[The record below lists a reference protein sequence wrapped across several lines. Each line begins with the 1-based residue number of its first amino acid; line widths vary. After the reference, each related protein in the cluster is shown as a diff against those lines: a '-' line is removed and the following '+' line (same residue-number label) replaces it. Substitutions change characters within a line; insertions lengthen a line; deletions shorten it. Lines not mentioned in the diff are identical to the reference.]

1 MAKIYHQCGHNYN
14 WNLDSFG
21 SGVGSGLILSPVNQK
36 FSNVGALD
44 ATLKA
49 KCLFDPQF
57 YLPSSQKKNFLDYPF
72 FPETIS
78 GLDGFSTIDFS
89 QLAEESASLCLDFQL
104 TNNFES
110 VVIPAR
116 FFYQMITDWVEQ
128 QELFLRP
135 FLGQIEKRKITKTVM
150 QTLPITQHMVNDV
163 GFRAKILNWIT
174 SFPRVDGIY
183 LLVNVIEDSKQL
195 LDGNY
200 LFNLMTFIQSCK
212 NANLKVL
219 VGYTNAEALCLSL
232 IDGVDFTIGAFENTR
247 KFSDE
252 RFVKYEEEEKRGP
265 KARIYMPGLLTW
277 IQFNHAKEIKDS
289 TSAIWNNIHVSTK
302 YSEEAFALPKEPTFN
317 QPQLYKHYFSVFT
330 QQFNELSSLELKN
343 RYTKL
348 RDTLKRAQDSY
359 VEIENL
365 PVDLDRHAKGQH
377 IDSWLNCINKFYR
390 EFIK

>member
-1 MAKIYHQCGHNYN
+1 MAKIYHQCGHNYS
-14 WNLDSFG
+14 WNVESFG
-21 SGVGSGLILSPVNQK
+21 TGVGDGLILSPVNQK
-36 FSNVGALD
+36 YSNIEGMD
-44 ATLKA
+44 SKLKT

-78 GLDGFSTIDFS
+78 GSDGFSTIDFS
-89 QLAEESASLCLDFQL
+89 QLAEESASLCLDFQVK
-104 TNNFES
+104 NNFES

-116 FFYQMITDWVEQ
+116 FFDQMITDWVEQ

-135 FLGQIEKRKITKTVM
+135 FLAQIEKRKIQKTVL
-150 QTLPITQHMVNDV
+150 QTLPITHHMINDA
-163 GFRAKILNWIT
+163 GFRTKILNWVT

-183 LLVNVIEDSKQL
+183 LLVNVVEDSKQL

-212 NANLKVL
+212 NANLKII

-247 KFSDE
+247 RFSDG
-252 RFVKYEEEEKRGP
+252 RFVDSEEEKRGP
-265 KARIYMPGLLTW
+265 KARIYMPGLVTW
-277 IQFNHAKEIKDS
+277 IQFNHAKEIKES
-289 TSAIWNNIHVSTK
+289 SVAIWNNIHVNTK
-302 YSEEAFALPKEPTFN
+302 YADEAFALPKEPTFN
-317 QPQLYKHYFSVFT
+317 QAPLYKHYFSVFT

-343 RYTKL
+343 RFAKL
-348 RDTLKRAQDSY
+348 RDTLKKAQDSY
-359 VEIENL
+359 VQIENL

-377 IDSWLNCINKFYR
+377 IEGWLDCINKYYR